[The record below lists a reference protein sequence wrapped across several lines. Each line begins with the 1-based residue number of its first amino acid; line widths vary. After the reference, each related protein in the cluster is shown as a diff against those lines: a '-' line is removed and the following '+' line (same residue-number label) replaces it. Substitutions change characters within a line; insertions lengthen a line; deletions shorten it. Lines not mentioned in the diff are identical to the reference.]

1 MDNGC
6 DVVAAL
12 RIWLRMTEAM
22 VKATM
27 TGGPYSQPCPCVPLW
42 EGQVITPILELRKL
56 RPREVRSR
64 VLGSRV
70 SEMEQDANRLSE
82 LPI

>member
-1 MDNGC
+1 M
-6 DVVAAL
+6 VAAL

-22 VKATM
+22 VKVTM

-82 LPI
+82 LPV

>member
-1 MDNGC
+1 M
-6 DVVAAL
+6 VAAL

-27 TGGPYSQPCPCVPLW
+27 AGGPYSQPCPCVPLW